1 MTLRKKTLTITGMT
15 LFSLF
20 VALFSTSK
28 TILLDGYIQV
38 EEQDAYQNVRR
49 IVQAY
54 NDELSKL
61 NVMNGDE
68 AEWDG
73 TYKDIETGN
82 LKYFQNAF
90 NYASLVRSNLDLIMY
105 IRRRDRQVV
114 YGGFITPYVKQALPV
129 PKNLQKYFQQP
140 EFLLQPDDDSRQ
152 QIGLLQLPEGL
163 MLIAVRQILTSEGKG
178 PNRGILVMG
187 RYLDLKQLANRTHL
201 DLALERLDEP
211 PLSLDFQRA
220 AQTLIR
226 DRQIFVRSLNEST
239 IAGYAMLRDMEGK
252 PAAILRVDLP
262 RHIYQ
267 RGQLSVRYLVWLL
280 LFVGLVFSITTLL
293 LLEKLVLSR
302 LARLSSDVS
311 RIGAS
316 SDLRSRVEIPGN
328 DELARLASAI
338 NWMLTQLNQSQ
349 TALLKSEERYRVFLA
364 QSSEGIWRCEL
375 ERPVSIQ
382 AALEIQVNDFYQ
394 HGYLAECNEVLAHM
408 FGYTNVGEMLGARIG
423 EFLPKSI
430 PANVDFFRAF
440 IGSGYRLVDAEL
452 CEFDRHGNLRYF
464 LNNLIGIVE
473 NGFLVRVW
481 GVQHD
486 ITARKQA
493 EEALV
498 RAKIA
503 EAANLELTRE
513 INERKRIE
521 LALSREKELAQV
533 TLHSIGDAVITTDVE
548 GYIQSLNPVAEK
560 LTRWEGEQAKG
571 LPLDCVFKIVNEI
584 TREILDNPVE
594 RVLDESRIVKS
605 SYNTLLI
612 GRDGTEFAID
622 HSAAPIYASDRQLIG
637 SILVFRDI
645 TQANTM
651 ARQLAWQASHD
662 PLTELYNRREFEKR
676 LATAVHSAQNGSI
689 QHVLCYL
696 DLDQFKIIN
705 DTCGHAAGDMLLR
718 HISSL
723 LPTQLRKT
731 DTLAR
736 LGGDEFGILLYS
748 CPLEQAAQI
757 AGVLRQQINDYRF
770 VWQDKTFAIGVS
782 IGLVEINVTTPN
794 VASVLSAA
802 DAACYVAKNK
812 GRNRVHVYQL
822 DDTELAIQQGE
833 MQWVTRLPQ
842 ALEDNRFRLFYQ
854 SIAAI
859 APTGDREL
867 LHHCEV
873 LLRLEDETGKLVS
886 PMAFIP
892 AAERYHLMHRIDR
905 WVIQTLF
912 RHLMLSS
919 SARQPNLYAV
929 NLSGATLNDEQFISF
944 VHEQFALTEIS
955 PQLICFE
962 VTETVA
968 ITNLAKAAAVMRQL
982 KALGCSFALDDFGS
996 GMSSFAYL
1004 KNLPVDYLKIDGVFV
1019 REIVSDP
1026 IAAEMVAAIAK
1037 IANVMGIQ
1045 TIAEFVE
1052 DEFIL
1057 DKLRQL
1063 GVDYAQG
1070 YGISQPKALAL
1081 NSPVT
1086 RLHSQL
1092 GYCS

>member
-1 MTLRKKTLTITGMT
+1 MTLRKKTLIITGMT

-20 VALFSTSK
+20 VALYSTSK
-28 TILLDGYIQV
+28 TILLDGFIQV
-38 EEQDAYQNVRR
+38 EEQDADRNVRR

-54 NDELSKL
+54 NDELNKL
-61 NVMNGDE
+61 NIMNGDE

-73 TYKDIETGN
+73 TYTDIETGN

-90 NYASLVRSNLDLIMY
+90 NYASLVRSNFDLIMY
-105 IRRRDRQVV
+105 IRRRDRRIV
-114 YGGFITPYVKQALPV
+114 YNGFITPYAKQALPV
-129 PKNLQKYFQQP
+129 PKSLQKYFQQP
-140 EFLLQPDDDSRQ
+140 EFLLQPDNEERQ
-152 QIGLLQLPEGL
+152 QMGLLQLPEGL

-187 RYLDLKQLANRTHL
+187 RYLDVKQLAAKTHF
-201 DLALERLDEP
+201 DIALERLDHP
-211 PLSLDFQRA
+211 PIPLDFQRA
-220 AQTLIR
+220 EQTLIKNE
-226 DRQIFVRSLNEST
+226 QVFVRSLNEST
-239 IAGYAMLRDMEGK
+239 IAGYAMLRNMQGN
-252 PAAILRVDLP
+252 PAAILRVNLP
-262 RHIYQ
+262 RQIYQ

-280 LFVGLVFSITTLL
+280 LLVGLVFSVTTLL

-302 LARLSSDVS
+302 IARLSSDVS

-328 DELARLASAI
+328 DELACLASTI

-349 TALLKSEERYRVFLA
+349 AALLKSEERYRVFLA

-375 ERPVSIQ
+375 ERPVAIQ

-394 HGYLAECNEVLAHM
+394 HGYLAECNEVLARM
-408 FGYTNVGEMLGARIG
+408 FGYASVGEMLGARIG

-430 PANVDFFRAF
+430 PANIEFFRAF
-440 IGSGYRLVDAEL
+440 ISSGYRLVDAEL
-452 CEFDRHGNLRYF
+452 CEFDRHGNLHYF

-473 NGFLVRVW
+473 NGYLVRVW

-533 TLHSIGDAVITTDVE
+533 TLHSIGDAVITTDAE
-548 GYIQSLNPVAEK
+548 GYVQSLNPVAEK
-560 LTRWEGEQAKG
+560 LTRWDGEQARG

-584 TREILDNPVE
+584 TRETLDNPVE

-748 CPLEQAAQI
+748 CPLEQATQI
-757 AGVLRQQINDYRF
+757 ANVLRQQINDYRF
-770 VWQDKTFAIGVS
+770 VWQDKTFTVGVS
-782 IGLVEINVTTPN
+782 IGLVEINITTPS

-812 GRNRVHVYQL
+812 GRNRVHIYQL

-854 SIAAI
+854 PIAAI
-859 APTGDREL
+859 APTSVGSP
-867 LHHCEV
+867 HHCEV

-919 SARQPNLYAV
+919 TARLPHVYAV

-944 VHEQFALTEIS
+944 VQEQFALTEIC

-1037 IANVMGIQ
+1037 IASVMGIQ

-1070 YGISQPKALAL
+1070 YGISQPKALTL
-1081 NSPVT
+1081 NRPVT

>member
-1 MTLRKKTLTITGMT
+1 MTLRKKTLIITGMT

-20 VALFSTSK
+20 VALYSTSK
-28 TILLDGYIQV
+28 TILLDGFIQV
-38 EEQDAYQNVRR
+38 EEQDADRNVRR

-54 NDELSKL
+54 NDELNKL
-61 NVMNGDE
+61 NIMNGDE

-73 TYKDIETGN
+73 TYTDIETGN

-105 IRRRDRQVV
+105 IRRRDRRIV
-114 YGGFITPYVKQALPV
+114 YNGFITPYAKQALPV
-129 PKNLQKYFQQP
+129 PKSLQKYFQQP
-140 EFLLQPDDDSRQ
+140 EFLLQPDNEERQ
-152 QIGLLQLPEGL
+152 QMGLLQLPEGL

-178 PNRGILVMG
+178 LNRGILVMG
-187 RYLDLKQLANRTHL
+187 RYLDVKQLAAKTHF
-201 DLALERLDEP
+201 DIALERLDHP
-211 PLSLDFQRA
+211 PIPLDFQRA
-220 AQTLIR
+220 EQTLIKNE
-226 DRQIFVRSLNEST
+226 QVFVRSLNEST
-239 IAGYAMLRDMEGK
+239 IAGYAMLRNMEGN
-252 PAAILRVDLP
+252 PAAILRVNLP
-262 RHIYQ
+262 RQIYQ

-280 LFVGLVFSITTLL
+280 LLVGLVFSVTTLL

-302 LARLSSDVS
+302 IARLSSDVS

-316 SDLRSRVEIPGN
+316 SDLCSRVEIPGN
-328 DELARLASAI
+328 DELACLASTI

-349 TALLKSEERYRVFLA
+349 AALLKSEERYRVFLA

-375 ERPVSIQ
+375 ERPVAIQ

-394 HGYLAECNEVLAHM
+394 HGYLAECNEVLTRM
-408 FGYTNVGEMLGARIG
+408 FGYASVGEMLGARIG

-430 PANVDFFRAF
+430 PANIEFFRAF
-440 IGSGYRLVDAEL
+440 ISSGYRLVDAEL
-452 CEFDRHGNLRYF
+452 CEFDRHGNLHYF

-473 NGFLVRVW
+473 NGYLVRVW

-533 TLHSIGDAVITTDVE
+533 TLHSIGDAVITTDAE
-548 GYIQSLNPVAEK
+548 GYVQSLNPVAEK
-560 LTRWEGEQAKG
+560 LTRWDGEQARG

-584 TREILDNPVE
+584 TRETLDNPVE

-748 CPLEQAAQI
+748 CPLEQATQI
-757 AGVLRQQINDYRF
+757 ANVLRQQINDYRF
-770 VWQDKTFAIGVS
+770 VWQDKTFTVGVS
-782 IGLVEINVTTPN
+782 IGLVEINITTPS

-812 GRNRVHVYQL
+812 GRNRVHIYQL

-854 SIAAI
+854 PIAAI
-859 APTGDREL
+859 APTSVGSP
-867 LHHCEV
+867 HHCEV

-919 SARQPNLYAV
+919 TARLPHVYAV

-944 VHEQFALTEIS
+944 VQEQFALTEIC

-1037 IANVMGIQ
+1037 IASVMGIQ

-1070 YGISQPKALAL
+1070 YGISQPKALTL
-1081 NSPVT
+1081 NPPVT

>member
-1 MTLRKKTLTITGMT
+1 MTLRKKTLIITGMT

-20 VALFSTSK
+20 VALYSTSK
-28 TILLDGYIQV
+28 TILLDGFIQV
-38 EEQDAYQNVRR
+38 EEQDADRNVRR

-54 NDELSKL
+54 NDELKKL
-61 NVMNGDE
+61 NIMNGDE

-73 TYKDIETGN
+73 TYTDIETGN

-105 IRRRDRQVV
+105 IRRRDRRIV
-114 YGGFITPYVKQALPV
+114 YNGFITPYTKQALPV
-129 PKNLQKYFQQP
+129 PKSLQKYFQQP
-140 EFLLQPDDDSRQ
+140 EFLLQPDNEERQ
-152 QIGLLQLPEGL
+152 QMGLLQLPEGL

-187 RYLDLKQLANRTHL
+187 RYLDVKQLAAKTHF
-201 DLALERLDEP
+201 DIALERLDHP
-211 PLSLDFQRA
+211 PIPLDFQRA
-220 AQTLIR
+220 EQTLIKNE
-226 DRQIFVRSLNEST
+226 QVFVRSLNEST
-239 IAGYAMLRDMEGK
+239 IAGYAMLRNMEGN
-252 PAAILRVDLP
+252 PAAILRVNLP
-262 RHIYQ
+262 RQIYQ

-280 LFVGLVFSITTLL
+280 LLVGLVFSVTTLL

-302 LARLSSDVS
+302 IARLSSDVS

-328 DELARLASAI
+328 DELACLASTI

-349 TALLKSEERYRVFLA
+349 AALLKSEERYRVFLA

-375 ERPVSIQ
+375 ERPVAIQ

-394 HGYLAECNEVLAHM
+394 HGYLAECNEVLARM
-408 FGYTNVGEMLGARIG
+408 FGYASVGEMLGARIG

-430 PANVDFFRAF
+430 PANIEFFRAF
-440 IGSGYRLVDAEL
+440 ISSGYRLVDAEL
-452 CEFDRHGNLRYF
+452 CEFDRHGNLHYF

-533 TLHSIGDAVITTDVE
+533 TLHSIGDAVITTDAE
-548 GYIQSLNPVAEK
+548 GYVQSLNPVAEK
-560 LTRWEGEQAKG
+560 LTRWDGEQARG

-584 TREILDNPVE
+584 TRETLDNPVE
-594 RVLDESRIVKS
+594 QVLDESRIVKS

-705 DTCGHAAGDMLLR
+705 DTCGHTAGDMLLR

-748 CPLEQAAQI
+748 CPLEQATQI
-757 AGVLRQQINDYRF
+757 ASVLRQQINDYRF
-770 VWQDKTFAIGVS
+770 VWQEKTFTVGVS
-782 IGLVEINVTTPN
+782 IGLVEINITTPS

-812 GRNRVHVYQL
+812 GRNRVHIYQL

-854 SIAAI
+854 PIAAI
-859 APTGDREL
+859 APTSLGSP
-867 LHHCEV
+867 HHCEV

-919 SARQPNLYAV
+919 TARLPNVYAV

-944 VHEQFALTEIS
+944 VQEQFALTEIC

-1037 IANVMGIQ
+1037 IASVMGIQ

-1070 YGISQPKALAL
+1070 YGISQPKALTL
-1081 NSPVT
+1081 NRPVT

>member
-1 MTLRKKTLTITGMT
+1 MTLRKKTLIITGMT

-20 VALFSTSK
+20 VALYSTSK
-28 TILLDGYIQV
+28 TILLDGYTHV
-38 EEQDAYQNVRR
+38 EEQDTHQNVRR
-49 IVQAY
+49 ILQAY

-61 NVMNGDE
+61 NVLNGNE

-73 TYKDIETGN
+73 TYADVQSGN

-90 NYASLVRSNLDLIMY
+90 NYATLVRIDVDLIAY
-105 IRRRDRQVV
+105 IRRSDRQVV
-114 YGGFITPYVKQALPV
+114 FNSFISPDTRKSLPV
-129 PKNLQKYFQQP
+129 PASLQKYFQQP
-140 EFLLQPDDDSRQ
+140 KFFWQPDDENHQ
-152 QIGLLQLPEGL
+152 QMGLISLPQGL
-163 MLIAVRQILTSEGKG
+163 MLIAIRPILTSEGRG

-187 RYLDLKQLANRTHL
+187 RYLDVEQIAARTHFNI
-201 DLALERLDEP
+201 ALERLDNP
-211 PLSLDFQRA
+211 PLPLDFQRA
-220 AQTLIR
+220 EQALIKGK
-226 DRQIFVRSLNEST
+226 QIFVRSLNEDI
-239 IAGYAMLRDMEGK
+239 IAGYTMLRDLEGK

-262 RHIYQ
+262 RQIYH
-267 RGQLSVRYLVWLL
+267 RGQLSVRYLVWSLL
-280 LFVGLVFSITTLL
+280 LVGLVFSVTTLL
-293 LLEKLVLSR
+293 VLEKLVLSR

-328 DELARLASAI
+328 DELGRLASAI

-375 ERPVSIQ
+375 ERPLSIQ
-382 AALEIQVNDFYQ
+382 AALEAQVNDFYQ
-394 HGYLAECNEVLAHM
+394 HGYLAECNEVLAQM
-408 FGYTNVGEMLGARIG
+408 FGYASVAEMLGARIG

-430 PANVDFFRAF
+430 PANVEFFRAF
-440 IGSGYRLVDAEL
+440 ISSGYRLVDAEL

-473 NGFLVRVW
+473 NGYLVRVW

-493 EEALV
+493 DEALV

-521 LALSREKELAQV
+521 IALSREKELAQV
-533 TLHSIGDAVITTDVE
+533 TLHSIGDAVITTDAS
-548 GYIQSLNPVAEK
+548 GCIQSLNPVAEK
-560 LTRWEGEQAKG
+560 LTRWASEQAKG
-571 LPLDCVFKIVNEI
+571 LPLSHVFKIINEI
-584 TREILDNPVE
+584 TRESLENPVD
-594 RVLDESRIVKS
+594 RVLGESRIVKS

-612 GRDGTEFAID
+612 GQDGTEFAID

-662 PLTELYNRREFEKR
+662 PLTELYNRREFENR
-676 LATAVHSAQNGSI
+676 LATAVHSAQNGNL

-705 DTCGHAAGDMLLR
+705 DTCGHVAGDALLR
-718 HISSL
+718 QISSL

-748 CPLEQAAQI
+748 CPLEQATQI
-757 AGVLRQQINDYRF
+757 ASVLQQQINDYRF
-770 VWQDKTFAIGVS
+770 IWQDKTFSVGVS
-782 IGLVEINVTTPN
+782 IGLVEINATTPS

-854 SIAAI
+854 PIAAI
-859 APTGDREL
+859 TPTSDRPSP
-867 LHHCEV
+867 HHCEI

-919 SARQPNLYAV
+919 SARPPHVYAV

-944 VHEQFALTEIS
+944 VQEQFALTEIC

-1019 REIVSDP
+1019 REIVTDP

-1037 IANVMGIQ
+1037 IASVMGIQ
-1045 TIAEFVE
+1045 TVAEFVE

-1070 YGISQPKALAL
+1070 YGISRPKALTL
-1081 NSPVT
+1081 SLPVT

-1092 GYCS
+1092 GYCN

>member
-1 MTLRKKTLTITGMT
+1 MTLRKKTLIITGMT

-20 VALFSTSK
+20 VALYSTSK
-28 TILLDGYIQV
+28 TILLDGFIQV
-38 EEQDAYQNVRR
+38 EEQDADRNVRR

-54 NDELSKL
+54 NDELNKL
-61 NVMNGDE
+61 NIMNGDE

-73 TYKDIETGN
+73 TYTDIETGN

-105 IRRRDRQVV
+105 IRRRDRRIV
-114 YGGFITPYVKQALPV
+114 YNGFITPYAKQALPV
-129 PKNLQKYFQQP
+129 PKSLQKYFQQP
-140 EFLLQPDDDSRQ
+140 EFLLQPDNEERQ
-152 QIGLLQLPEGL
+152 QMGLLQLPEGL

-187 RYLDLKQLANRTHL
+187 RYLDVKQLAAKTHF
-201 DLALERLDEP
+201 DIALERLDHP
-211 PLSLDFQRA
+211 PIPLDFQRA
-220 AQTLIR
+220 EQTLIKNE
-226 DRQIFVRSLNEST
+226 QVFVRSLNEST
-239 IAGYAMLRDMEGK
+239 IAGYAMLRNMKGN
-252 PAAILRVDLP
+252 PAAILRVNLP
-262 RHIYQ
+262 RQIYQ

-280 LFVGLVFSITTLL
+280 LLVGLVFSVTTLL

-302 LARLSSDVS
+302 IARLSSDVS

-328 DELARLASAI
+328 DELACLASTI

-349 TALLKSEERYRVFLA
+349 AALLKSEERYRVFLA

-375 ERPVSIQ
+375 ERPVAIQ

-394 HGYLAECNEVLAHM
+394 HGYLAECNEVLARM
-408 FGYTNVGEMLGARIG
+408 FGYASVGEMLGARIG

-430 PANVDFFRAF
+430 PANIEFFRAF
-440 IGSGYRLVDAEL
+440 ISSGYRLVDAEL
-452 CEFDRHGNLRYF
+452 CEFDRHGNLHYF

-473 NGFLVRVW
+473 NGYLVRVW

-533 TLHSIGDAVITTDVE
+533 TLHSIGDAVITTDAE
-548 GYIQSLNPVAEK
+548 GYVQSLNPVAEK
-560 LTRWEGEQAKG
+560 LTRWDGEQARG

-584 TREILDNPVE
+584 TRETLDNPVE

-748 CPLEQAAQI
+748 CPLEQATQI
-757 AGVLRQQINDYRF
+757 ANVLRQQINDYRF
-770 VWQDKTFAIGVS
+770 VWQDKTFTVGVS
-782 IGLVEINVTTPN
+782 IGLVEINITTPS

-812 GRNRVHVYQL
+812 GRNRVHIYQL

-854 SIAAI
+854 PIAAI
-859 APTGDREL
+859 APTSVGSP
-867 LHHCEV
+867 HHCEV

-919 SARQPNLYAV
+919 TARLPHVYAV

-944 VHEQFALTEIS
+944 VQEQFALTEIC

-1037 IANVMGIQ
+1037 IASVMGIQ

-1070 YGISQPKALAL
+1070 YGISQPKALTL
-1081 NSPVT
+1081 NRPVT

>member
-1 MTLRKKTLTITGMT
+1 MTLRKKTLIITGMT

-20 VALFSTSK
+20 VALYSTSK
-28 TILLDGYIQV
+28 TILLDGFTQV
-38 EEQDAYQNVRR
+38 EEQDADQNVRR

-54 NDELSKL
+54 NDELNKL
-61 NVMNGDE
+61 NIMNGDE

-73 TYKDIETGN
+73 TYTDIETGN
-82 LKYFQNAF
+82 LEYFQNAF

-105 IRRRDRQVV
+105 IRRRDRRIV
-114 YGGFITPYVKQALPV
+114 YNGFITPYTKQALPV
-129 PKNLQKYFQQP
+129 PKSLQKYFQQP
-140 EFLLQPDDDSRQ
+140 EFFSSSNNDDPQRM
-152 QIGLLQLPEGL
+152 GLLQLPEGL

-178 PNRGILVMG
+178 PSRGILVMG
-187 RYLDLKQLANRTHL
+187 RYLDVKQLAAKTHF
-201 DLALERLDEP
+201 DIALERLDHP
-211 PLSLDFQRA
+211 PIPLDFQRA
-220 AQTLIR
+220 EQTLIKNE
-226 DRQIFVRSLNEST
+226 QVFVRSLDEST
-239 IAGYAMLRDMEGK
+239 IAGYAMLRNMEGN
-252 PAAILRVDLP
+252 PAAILRVNLP
-262 RHIYQ
+262 RQIYQ

-280 LFVGLVFSITTLL
+280 LLVGLVFSVTTLL

-302 LARLSSDVS
+302 IARLSSDVS

-328 DELARLASAI
+328 DELACLASTI

-349 TALLKSEERYRVFLA
+349 AALLKSEERYRVFLA

-375 ERPVSIQ
+375 ERPVAIQ

-394 HGYLAECNEVLAHM
+394 HGYLAECNEVLARM
-408 FGYTNVGEMLGARIG
+408 FGYASVGEMLGARIG

-430 PANVDFFRAF
+430 PANIEFFRAF
-440 IGSGYRLVDAEL
+440 ISSGYRLVDAEL
-452 CEFDRHGNLRYF
+452 CEFDRHGNLHYF

-473 NGFLVRVW
+473 NGYLVRVW

-533 TLHSIGDAVITTDVE
+533 TLHSIGDAVITTDAE
-548 GYIQSLNPVAEK
+548 GYVQSLNPVAEK
-560 LTRWEGEQAKG
+560 LTRWDGEQARG

-584 TREILDNPVE
+584 TRETLDNPVE

-748 CPLEQAAQI
+748 CPLEQATQI
-757 AGVLRQQINDYRF
+757 ANVLRQQINDYRF
-770 VWQDKTFAIGVS
+770 VWQDKTFTVGVS
-782 IGLVEINVTTPN
+782 IGLVEINITTPS

-812 GRNRVHVYQL
+812 GRNRVHIYQL

-854 SIAAI
+854 PIAAI
-859 APTGDREL
+859 APTSVGSP
-867 LHHCEV
+867 HHCEV

-919 SARQPNLYAV
+919 TARLPHVYAV

-944 VHEQFALTEIS
+944 VQEQFALTEIC

-1037 IANVMGIQ
+1037 IASVMGIQ

-1070 YGISQPKALAL
+1070 YGISQPKALTL
-1081 NSPVT
+1081 NRPVT

>member
-1 MTLRKKTLTITGMT
+1 MTLRKKTLIITGMT

-20 VALFSTSK
+20 VALYSTSK
-28 TILLDGYIQV
+28 TILLDGFIQV
-38 EEQDAYQNVRR
+38 EEQDADRNVRR

-54 NDELSKL
+54 NDELNKL
-61 NVMNGDE
+61 NIMNGDE

-73 TYKDIETGN
+73 TYTDIETGN

-105 IRRRDRQVV
+105 IRRRDRRIV
-114 YGGFITPYVKQALPV
+114 YNGFITPYAKQALPV
-129 PKNLQKYFQQP
+129 PKSLQKYFQQP
-140 EFLLQPDDDSRQ
+140 EFLLQPDNEERQ
-152 QIGLLQLPEGL
+152 QMGLLQLPEGL

-187 RYLDLKQLANRTHL
+187 RYLDVKQLAAKTHF
-201 DLALERLDEP
+201 DIALERLDHP
-211 PLSLDFQRA
+211 PIPLDFQRA
-220 AQTLIR
+220 EQTLIKNE
-226 DRQIFVRSLNEST
+226 QVFVRSLNEST
-239 IAGYAMLRDMEGK
+239 IAGYAMLRNMQGN
-252 PAAILRVDLP
+252 PAAILRVNLP
-262 RHIYQ
+262 RQIYQ

-280 LFVGLVFSITTLL
+280 LLVGLVFSVTTLL

-302 LARLSSDVS
+302 IARLSSDVS

-328 DELARLASAI
+328 DELACLASTI

-349 TALLKSEERYRVFLA
+349 AALLKSEERYRVFLA

-375 ERPVSIQ
+375 ERPVAIQ

-394 HGYLAECNEVLAHM
+394 HGYLAECNEVLARM
-408 FGYTNVGEMLGARIG
+408 FGYASVGEMLGARIG

-430 PANVDFFRAF
+430 PANIEFFRAF
-440 IGSGYRLVDAEL
+440 ISSGYRLVDAEL
-452 CEFDRHGNLRYF
+452 CEFDRHGNLHYF

-473 NGFLVRVW
+473 NGYLVRVW

-533 TLHSIGDAVITTDVE
+533 TLHSIGDAVITTDAE
-548 GYIQSLNPVAEK
+548 GYVQSLNPVAEK
-560 LTRWEGEQAKG
+560 LTRWDGEQARG

-584 TREILDNPVE
+584 TRETLDNPVE

-748 CPLEQAAQI
+748 CPLEQATQI
-757 AGVLRQQINDYRF
+757 ANVLRQQINDYRF
-770 VWQDKTFAIGVS
+770 VWQDKTFTVGVS
-782 IGLVEINVTTPN
+782 IGLVEINITTPS

-812 GRNRVHVYQL
+812 GRNRVHIYQL

-854 SIAAI
+854 PIAAI
-859 APTGDREL
+859 APTSVGSP
-867 LHHCEV
+867 HHCEV

-919 SARQPNLYAV
+919 TARLPHVYAV

-944 VHEQFALTEIS
+944 VQEQFALTEIC

-1037 IANVMGIQ
+1037 IASVMGIQ

-1070 YGISQPKALAL
+1070 YGISQPKALTL
-1081 NSPVT
+1081 NRPVT

>member
-1 MTLRKKTLTITGMT
+1 MTLRKKTLIITGMT

-20 VALFSTSK
+20 VALYSTSK
-28 TILLDGYIQV
+28 TILLDGFIQV
-38 EEQDAYQNVRR
+38 EEQDADRNVRR

-54 NDELSKL
+54 NDELNKL
-61 NVMNGDE
+61 NIMNGDE

-73 TYKDIETGN
+73 TYTDIETGN

-105 IRRRDRQVV
+105 IRRRDRRIV
-114 YGGFITPYVKQALPV
+114 YNGFITPYAKQALPV
-129 PKNLQKYFQQP
+129 PKSLQKYFQQP
-140 EFLLQPDDDSRQ
+140 EFLLQPDNEERQ
-152 QIGLLQLPEGL
+152 QMGLLQLPEGL

-187 RYLDLKQLANRTHL
+187 RYLDVKQLAAKTHF
-201 DLALERLDEP
+201 DIALERLDHP
-211 PLSLDFQRA
+211 PIPLDFQRA
-220 AQTLIR
+220 EQTLIKNE
-226 DRQIFVRSLNEST
+226 QVFVRLLNEST
-239 IAGYAMLRDMEGK
+239 IAGYAMLRNMQGN
-252 PAAILRVDLP
+252 PAAILRVNLP
-262 RHIYQ
+262 RQIYQ

-280 LFVGLVFSITTLL
+280 LLVGLVFSVTTLL

-302 LARLSSDVS
+302 IARLSSDVS

-328 DELARLASAI
+328 DELACLASTI

-349 TALLKSEERYRVFLA
+349 AALLKSEERYRVFLA

-375 ERPVSIQ
+375 ERPVAIQ

-394 HGYLAECNEVLAHM
+394 HGYLAECNEVLARM
-408 FGYTNVGEMLGARIG
+408 FGYASVGEMLGARIG

-430 PANVDFFRAF
+430 PANIEFFRAF
-440 IGSGYRLVDAEL
+440 ISSGYRLVDAEL
-452 CEFDRHGNLRYF
+452 CEFDRHGNLHYF

-473 NGFLVRVW
+473 NGYLVRVW

-533 TLHSIGDAVITTDVE
+533 TLHSIGDAVITTDAE
-548 GYIQSLNPVAEK
+548 GYVQSLNPVAEK
-560 LTRWEGEQAKG
+560 LTRWDGEQARG

-584 TREILDNPVE
+584 TRETLDNPVE

-622 HSAAPIYASDRQLIG
+622 HSAAPIYASDRQLSG

-748 CPLEQAAQI
+748 CPLEQATQI
-757 AGVLRQQINDYRF
+757 ANVLRQQINDYRF
-770 VWQDKTFAIGVS
+770 VWQDKTFTVGVS
-782 IGLVEINVTTPN
+782 IGLVEINITTPS

-812 GRNRVHVYQL
+812 GRNRVHIYQL

-854 SIAAI
+854 PIAAI
-859 APTGDREL
+859 APTSVGSP
-867 LHHCEV
+867 HHCEV

-919 SARQPNLYAV
+919 TARLPHVYAV

-944 VHEQFALTEIS
+944 VQEQFALTEIC

-1037 IANVMGIQ
+1037 IASVMGIQ

-1070 YGISQPKALAL
+1070 YGISQPKALTL
-1081 NSPVT
+1081 NRPVT